1 MVLAI
6 TANSSERVRYPGR
19 ILLPASLLSPPLAGA
34 RAFSAGVLAAAV
46 RRFLLKRRRGSSGGS
61 SDDSG
66 DGERRRQRPCAD
78 VPPWMPAQ
86 VWTGAGVLV
95 VDAYGGVHECA
106 AGAGGTLAPAELER
120 LRAAQLEARRRKA
133 VERTRCEAW
142 WRERGA
148 PGDPDRLAGIDA

>member
-1 MVLAI
+1 M
-6 TANSSERVRYPGR
+6 TAATVH
-19 ILLPASLLSPPLAGA
+19 
-34 RAFSAGVLAAAV
+34 
-46 RRFLLKRRRGSSGGS
+46 
-61 SDDSG
+61 
-66 DGERRRQRPCAD
+66 ERRRQRPRAD
-78 VPPWMPAQ
+78 APAWMPAQ

-120 LRAAQLEARRRKA
+120 LRAAQLEARQREA
-133 VERTRCEAW
+133 VERARREAW